1 MLALVNT
8 HTAAALQYGYYR
20 NFENRT
26 ETVLLYDL
34 GATSVSAAL
43 VRFSGQHG
51 NTGGSKSKG
60 PGYVPPRHC
69 SSSCTLHLRAWPFRY
84 RSGCGE
90 PDSPQWRALCS
101 CEQASAGPPAAA
113 CSWPFAAVVVHTTLQ
128 LAVCLVI
135 SRRSAA
141 RYEAWQSS
149 NASIKMAAED

>member
-60 PGYVPPRHC
+60 PGYVPPPALLLLMHTA
-69 SSSCTLHLRAWPFRY
+69 SQSMAISLPLRLR
-84 RSGCGE
+84 
-90 PDSPQWRALCS
+90 
-101 CEQASAGPPAAA
+101 
-113 CSWPFAAVVVHTTLQ
+113 
-128 LAVCLVI
+128 
-135 SRRSAA
+135 
-141 RYEAWQSS
+141 
-149 NASIKMAAED
+149 